1 MKACIEE
8 GAHYVDITGE
18 PEFFEAMTL
27 KYHEKAKEAQVAI
40 VHVCGFDSIPADMG
54 VLYTKQQLE
63 KNHNAL
69 PSTIEM
75 FFKLHIA
82 GNSGFGGHYAT
93 YASVS
98 RRPWGDQIQSTSM
111 DQTCYIDTHTY
122 THTQVVFFIPL
133 TDLMNAF
140 FFL

>member
-1 MKACIEE
+1 MGEAVVKACIQE

-18 PEFFEAMTL
+18 PEFFEGMML
-27 KYHEKAKEAQVAI
+27 KYHEQAKKEQVAI

-82 GNSGFGGHYAT
+82 GNAGFAGHYAT

-98 RRPWGDQIQSTSM
+98 
-111 DQTCYIDTHTY
+111 
-122 THTQVVFFIPL
+122 FIL
-133 TDLMNAF
+133 SIRVEINTTDDDMSIE
-140 FFL
+140 

>member
-1 MKACIEE
+1 MKACIQE

-18 PEFFEAMTL
+18 PEFIEGMML
-27 KYHEKAKEAQVAI
+27 KYHEQAKKEQVAI
-40 VHVCGFDSIPADMG
+40 VHVCGFDSIPADLG

-82 GNSGFGGHYAT
+82 GNSGFAGNYAT

-98 RRPWGDQIQSTSM
+98 FILSTRV
-111 DQTCYIDTHTY
+111 DINTIDDDMS
-122 THTQVVFFIPL
+122 I
-133 TDLMNAF
+133 
-140 FFL
+140 